1 MNLIVLEK
9 FFKSKH
15 LKENSIPVNG
25 IISQMK
31 STFCTQILQS

>member
-1 MNLIVLEK
+1 MNLIVLHI

-31 STFCTQILQS
+31 PMFCT